1 MGGQVTCAA
10 ENVLE
15 TARLCLRELRADDA
29 GFILRLLND
38 ESFKQFIGDKSV
50 RTLDDARGYLDRGPI
65 ASYARHGFGLYLVSL
80 REGAVPIGMCGL
92 VKREA
97 LADVDVGYAFL
108 PEFRSRG
115 YATESA
121 AAVLTFGRERLGLAR
136 IVAITAP
143 ENRASAAVLR
153 RIGLRFERT
162 ITLEEGGR
170 ALELYVPA

>member
-1 MGGQVTCAA
+1 MRRAA
-10 ENVLE
+10 ANVLE
-15 TARLCLRELRADDA
+15 TARLSLRELRHEDA

-50 RTLDDARGYLDRGPI
+50 RSLEDARVYLDRGPI

-80 REGAVPIGMCGL
+80 REGAIPIGMCGL

-108 PEFRSRG
+108 PEFWSRG

-121 AAVLTFGRERLGLAR
+121 AAVLAFGRERLGLAR

-143 ENRASAAVLR
+143 ENRASIGVLR
-153 RIGLRFERT
+153 RIGLRFDRLV
-162 ITLEEGGR
+162 TLEEDGR
-170 ALELYVPA
+170 ALELYVPG